1 MKKMT
6 KIVLVTVLVLGV
18 AGVLLAGAG
27 IVSGASF
34 ETFAE
39 STNESAF
46 SRRVLRN
53 IGNIVHW
60 DDRWEHWEDQ
70 IENDLEQWGDDFEED
85 METWGENLEDRL
97 ERSEESLHH
106 RNHHQQRSSQESG
119 SQSNPTSSQT
129 FPVNQVENL
138 SVETN
143 SDEVE
148 IKTGTGSEIEISN
161 LCQADMVEYD
171 AEDRELYIVKD
182 CSRDNQEPLTIT
194 IPQDKRFQEL
204 DLEVLSGNLAVVGKL
219 LASEAS
225 LTIESGNLSVELL
238 DSRETD
244 IECYSGNL
252 SVKHTGK
259 ITDYRIEMQ
268 TNSGNVKLDDQS
280 YTGQVQGVF
289 GNRSSQKSIDVE
301 GNSGN
306 MKIAFENK

>member
-6 KIVLVTVLVLGV
+6 KIILVTALVLGV
-18 AGVLLAGAG
+18 TGFLLAGAG

-34 ETFAE
+34 ETFAA
-39 STNESAF
+39 STDESAF

-60 DDRWEHWEDQ
+60 DERWEHWEDQ
-70 IENDLEQWGDDFEED
+70 MENDLEQWGDDFEED
-85 METWGENLEDRL
+85 METWGENLEDSL

-106 RNHHQQRSSQESG
+106 RSSQESG

-143 SDEVE
+143 SGEVE

-259 ITDYRIEMQ
+259 LKDYRVEME
-268 TNSGNVKLDDQS
+268 THSGNVKLDDQS
-280 YTGQVQGVF
+280 YTGQVQGIF
-289 GNRSSQKSIDVE
+289 GDRNSQKSIDVE

>member
-1 MKKMT
+1 M
-6 KIVLVTVLVLGV
+6 
-18 AGVLLAGAG
+18 
-27 IVSGASF
+27 
-34 ETFAE
+34 
-39 STNESAF
+39 
-46 SRRVLRN
+46 
-53 IGNIVHW
+53 
-60 DDRWEHWEDQ
+60 
-70 IENDLEQWGDDFEED
+70 ENDMEQWGEDFEED
-85 METWGENLEDRL
+85 MEDWGDDLEDSL
-97 ERSEESLHH
+97 EWSEESLHH
-106 RNHHQQRSSQESG
+106 RNHQQQRSSQESG

-143 SDEVE
+143 SGEVE
-148 IKTGTGSEIEISN
+148 IKTGTGSGIEISN

-182 CSRDNQEPLTIT
+182 CSRDDQEPLTIT
-194 IPQDKRFQEL
+194 IPHDKRFQEL
-204 DLEVLSGNLAVVGKL
+204 NLEVLSGNLAVVGKL

-259 ITDYRIEMQ
+259 LADYRVELEAD
-268 TNSGNVKLDDQS
+268 SCNVKLDEQPHRGYVQS
-280 YTGQVQGVF
+280 IF
-289 GNRSSQKSIDVE
+289 GSRNSQKTIDVE

-306 MKIAFENK
+306 IEVSFENK

>member
-6 KIVLVTVLVLGV
+6 KIVLVTALVLVV
-18 AGVLLAGAG
+18 AGGLMAGAG
-27 IVSGASF
+27 LVSGASF
-34 ETFAE
+34 ETFAQ

-60 DDRWEHWEDQ
+60 DDKWEHWEEKM
-70 IENDLEQWGDDFEED
+70 ENDMEQWGEDFEED
-85 METWGENLEDRL
+85 MEDWGDDLEDSL
-97 ERSEESLHH
+97 EYQGEELHH
-106 RNHHQQRSSQESG
+106 GIQQQRSSQESG

-143 SDEVE
+143 SGEVE

-182 CSRDNQEPLTIT
+182 CSRDDQEPLTIT
-194 IPQDKRFQEL
+194 IPHDKRFQEL
-204 DLEVLSGNLAVVGKL
+204 DLEVLSGNLVVVGKL

-238 DSRETD
+238 DSREKD